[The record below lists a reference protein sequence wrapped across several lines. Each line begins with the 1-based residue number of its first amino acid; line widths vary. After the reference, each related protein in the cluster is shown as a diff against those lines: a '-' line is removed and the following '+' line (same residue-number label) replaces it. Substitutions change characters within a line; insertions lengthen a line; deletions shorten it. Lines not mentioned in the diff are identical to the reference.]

1 MNRQQYLDQW
11 RKWHGSYERRSFR
24 IFRRAIKQCYD
35 AIPVEGLDYNNYR
48 VLIEINVLP
57 NPIYSAYVEVYTT
70 IGLIHGNRVGQGI
83 NRDIKDYSRPLFSE
97 EFQRTILEWVRENCG
112 LRITS
117 VIDTIREK
125 VISLVEQAIEQNLT
139 IEQMQAFLRRT
150 IADPKFTRYQAL
162 RISRTETTTAANHAA
177 MVSGETSGIVLV
189 KEWIST
195 LSDRTRR
202 KPRDQFDHLHMNGQQ
217 VEMNEKFVLR
227 SRDGVVDQMEYPGDP
242 AGSAGDIIQCRC
254 AMALVPKRDANG
266 MVIRR
271 AT

>member
-11 RKWHGSYERRSFR
+11 RKWHGAYERRAFR

-35 AIPVEGLDYNNYR
+35 AIPVDGLDYNNYR
-48 VLIEINVLP
+48 VLIDLNVLP

-97 EFQRTILEWVRENCG
+97 ELQRTILEWVRDNCG

-139 IEQMQAFLRRT
+139 IEQMQAFLRRA

-162 RISRTETTTAANHAA
+162 RIARTETTTAANHAA
-177 MVSGETSGIVLV
+177 MVSGETSGIVLE
-189 KEWIST
+189 KNWIST
-195 LSDRTRR
+195 IDSRTRH
-202 KPRDQFDHLHMNGQQ
+202 KPEDQWDHRIMNNVTIGQFD
-217 VEMNEKFVLR
+217 KFTLISKR
-227 SRDGVVDQMEYPGDP
+227 GVREELEFPGDP
-242 AGSAGDIIQCRC
+242 KGSSGSVINCRC
-254 AMALVPKRDANG
+254 AVALIPKRDSNG

-271 AT
+271 